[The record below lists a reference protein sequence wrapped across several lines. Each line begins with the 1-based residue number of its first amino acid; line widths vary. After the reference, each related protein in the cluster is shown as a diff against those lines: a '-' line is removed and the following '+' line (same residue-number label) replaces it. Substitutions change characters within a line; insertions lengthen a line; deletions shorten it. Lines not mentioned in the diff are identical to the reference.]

1 MATLI
6 SACDSSTNCY
16 YYFIILRNRTSHGWG
31 DWASGMQVLT
41 TYAFDFDSDSIPMI
55 CGDGMT
61 KLPGIPYNETDWGLA
76 LQITPIEA
84 QIIAQQKRKRIYTKW
99 NSMFSFEKRIK
110 WKSLTLNLNN
120 NSLV

>member
-1 MATLI
+1 
-6 SACDSSTNCY
+6 
-16 YYFIILRNRTSHGWG
+16 
-31 DWASGMQVLT
+31 MQVLT